1 MTVEDVSAS
10 DMLALRSFP
19 LSRQQYALRRIDEA
33 LVECE
38 DESLRR
44 WVAEAIRLGDRARN
58 LELEWRGTPP
68 TTEHGERAQE
78 VDHELDRALSA
89 LHGVLSTTAHAF
101 GERSTRGAAARLA
114 LERLFPSGL
123 RAVIQLPF
131 VTQEDTVRILLERTT
146 RERLLARALRELDV
160 GELLERIAA
169 IHVRYGEALPREQPS
184 TPSYEQVQAAR
195 RAGQERLGRIVFV
208 LVTRLLEGGL
218 GGQHAAALRA
228 ALDEVLSQDAAIR
241 RYSRQRRRAADVDP
255 ETGEPVEDVEGDAPG
270 DVDAA

>member
-10 DMLALRSFP
+10 GLLALRSFP

-38 DESLRR
+38 DEALRQR
-44 WVAEAIRLGDRARN
+44 VAEAIRLGDEARN
-58 LELEWRGTPP
+58 LELEWRGFQP
-68 TTEHGERAQE
+68 TTEHGERAQK
-78 VDHELDRALSA
+78 VDYELDRALSA
-89 LHGVLSTTAHAF
+89 LHAVLSTTASAF
-101 GERSTRGAAARLA
+101 GEHSTRGAAARLA
-114 LERLFPSGL
+114 LERLFPLGL
-123 RAVIQLPF
+123 RAVIHLPF
-131 VTQEDTVRILLERTT
+131 VAQEDTVRILLERTT

-169 IHVRYGEALPREQPS
+169 IHLRYGQALPREAR

-195 RAGQERLGRIVFV
+195 RAGQERLCRLVFV